1 MYRTM
6 MKAVGCSVLAILVAG
21 HLTAHAESPKAELLG
36 IPIKSV
42 VFGNSQGV
50 FAKGPNG
57 QADMFYISYYST
69 TGCELIGYHAA
80 TKQRVAT
87 KLGSSGGY
95 GCCVGTDGAV
105 YVGGI
110 GPGNLYRYDPVTQK
124 VENLGGAQFGVQ
136 YIWAAAASPDGKVYG
151 ACYPTCSVIE
161 YNIATK
167 TLRDLGRVAPH
178 EQYARWICVDHR
190 GKVWVGV
197 GNRAHLIVLDPGS
210 GERRDVLPA
219 EYRHNSTCSPL
230 AASGKYVLAGA
241 LYDGVTLVFDAET
254 EELVRVVPRPK
265 DSVWWKSTVGAP
277 AGETYLATVPNG
289 DLYHYD
295 IKKDQLS
302 LVASALGQCER
313 VVENRYVHGISDQDY
328 FLYDLQENRFLDR
341 TPLAEAKDGMA
352 IYTLTGA
359 ADGNIYGSTYINQHL
374 FRCDARSGKLTDLG
388 KVVRIGG
395 QVDSIHAGR
404 DGKIYLGSY
413 VLATLSIYDPAKPWN
428 PGRDLASNPRE
439 LGSVGHGQYRTRA
452 IVLGPDDN
460 IYVGSI
466 PSYNSAATGALSRWN
481 PRSGEHKS
489 WLDLVP
495 GGAVDRIAVDDK
507 YVYCA
512 GGGRFFVWD
521 PKAETKRF
529 EEPCAVLSLV
539 ATPDGKIVGNR
550 GDEMFVFDPDL
561 LKMVKTFASPIGRMD
576 CMTVAPNGRLYG
588 INGSAIGEIDSATWS
603 ARKIAQEGGQ
613 FLAADG
619 ESHLY
624 FARGAQLYRL
634 K

>member
-1 MYRTM
+1 VYRTIT
-6 MKAVGCSVLAILVAG
+6 KTVGRSVLAILVACP
-21 HLTAHAESPKAELLG
+21 LSAYAESHKAELLG

-50 FAKGPNG
+50 LAKGPNG

-80 TKQRVAT
+80 TKERVAIR
-87 KLGSSGGY
+87 LDSLGGY
-95 GCCVGTDGAV
+95 GCCVGTDGAL
-105 YVGGI
+105 YVGGVN
-110 GPGNLYRYDPVTQK
+110 PGNLYRYDPATKK
-124 VENLGGAQFGVQ
+124 VENLAGRQFGVQ
-136 YIWAAAASPDGKVYG
+136 YIWAAAASSDGKVYG

-161 YNIATK
+161 YNIATR
-167 TLRDLGRVAPH
+167 TLRDLGRVAPG
-178 EQYARWICVDHR
+178 EQYARWICLDHR
-190 GKVWVGV
+190 GKVWVGI
-197 GNRAHLIVLDPGS
+197 GNRAHLIVLDPGT

-219 EYRHNSTCSPL
+219 KYRHNSTCSPL
-230 AASGKYVLAGA
+230 VASGKYVLAGV
-241 LYDGVTLVFDAET
+241 LYDGATLVFDADT
-254 EELVRVVPRPK
+254 EKVVRVVPRPK
-265 DSVWWKSTVGAP
+265 DSVWWKSTAGAP
-277 AGETYLATVPNG
+277 AGEAYLATVPNG

-295 IKKDQLS
+295 IEKDCLTPMA
-302 LVASALGQCER
+302 VALGQCER
-313 VVENRYVHGISDQDY
+313 VVEKRYVHGISDQDY
-328 FLYDLQENRFLDR
+328 FLFDLKENRFLDR
-341 TPLAEAKDGMA
+341 TRLAQAKDGME

-359 ADGNIYGSTYINQHL
+359 ADGNIYGSTYINQHI

-404 DGKIYLGSY
+404 DGKVYLGSY

-428 PGRDLASNPRE
+428 PGRDLQSNPRE

-452 IVLGPDDN
+452 IALGPDDH

-466 PSYNSAATGALSRWN
+466 PSYNSAPTGALSRWN
-481 PRSGEHKS
+481 PRSGAHES

-529 EEPCAVLSLV
+529 EAESAVLSLV
-539 ATPDGKIVGNR
+539 AAPGGKIVGNR
-550 GDEMFVFDPDL
+550 GDQMFVFDPTL
-561 LKMVKTFASPIGRMD
+561 LRMVETFASPIGPMD
-576 CMTVAPNGRLYG
+576 YMTVAPNGKLYG
-588 INGSAIGEIDSATWS
+588 INGSALGEIDPATWS
-603 ARKIAQEGGQ
+603 AKKIAQEGGR

-619 ESHLY
+619 DSHLY
-624 FARGAQLYRL
+624 FARGTELYRL